1 MLNSTAKEFFI
12 LIKIGFLKIGGE
24 FKGLRILSDIT
35 LKTALVLILPFYCDI
50 SGSYYGFYAPK

>member
-1 MLNSTAKEFFI
+1 MLILNSQEDEFFI
-12 LIKIGFLKIGGE
+12 LVIFGFLKIGGE

-50 SGSYYGFYAPK
+50 SGSY